1 MNKDLSKQYIDAKEL
16 IKDTETQKLDIAD
29 QLAVMAHNVLIQY
42 CRQTDCADCVL
53 LPYGCPEDNM
63 DKPQDWEEIEI
74 EDIKKSE

>member
-53 LPYGCPEDNM
+53 LAYGCPK
-63 DKPQDWEEIEI
+63 DKPQDWEEFELDSI
-74 EDIKKSE
+74 